1 MTVIEL
7 RGRIN
12 DEGKLEVDL
21 PRGLPAGEVK
31 VTVEVPAEETHGSAP
46 KRSLYGLW
54 ADLGID
60 ITEDDIDDIRREM
73 WGNFPREDIA

>member
-21 PRGLPAGEVK
+21 PQGLPAGEVK
-31 VTVEVPAEETHGSAP
+31 VTVEVPAGETPSP
-46 KRSLYGLW
+46 KQSLYGLW

-60 ITEDDIDDIRREM
+60 ISEEDIDQIRREM